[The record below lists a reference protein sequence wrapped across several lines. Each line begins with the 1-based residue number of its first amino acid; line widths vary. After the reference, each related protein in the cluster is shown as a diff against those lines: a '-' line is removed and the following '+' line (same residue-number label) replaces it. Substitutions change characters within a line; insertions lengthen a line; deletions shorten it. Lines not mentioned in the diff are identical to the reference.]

1 MADNE
6 KLTKLTNYTSLLQ
19 SSLQKLSK
27 VKLIISV
34 IQNYIILQINS
45 YFPFLFLKCLES
57 PHSP

>member
-6 KLTKLTNYTSLLQ
+6 KLKKLTNYTSLLQ

-34 IQNYIILQINS
+34 IQNYIIL
-45 YFPFLFLKCLES
+45 
-57 PHSP
+57 